1 MHIGLIIYGTLDTV
15 SGGYLYD
22 RKLVAHLRAAGETV
36 EIVSLPWTN
45 YGRHLAHNWS
55 RKLQKQVENGR
66 FDLLLQDELNHP
78 SLFWLNRRLRGQV
91 PLVSIVHHLRCS
103 EARPAWQNWLYRQ
116 VERRYLASVDGFV
129 FNSETTRRVT
139 EELVGKKR
147 PFVVATPAGD
157 RFNPTVTPSEVAARA
172 QQTAPLQLLF
182 VGNLIPRKGLHTL
195 LDALATIPRSDWR
208 LAVVGETAVSPAYTT
223 HIQCQIAQYNLAA
236 NVTLHG
242 SLSDDALADQFARS
256 HLLVVPSSYEGFG
269 IVYLEAMAF
278 GLPAIGTTA
287 GAASE
292 IIHDGDNGFLIAPD
306 DTVAL
311 AQQLTILHQDRALL
325 TRLSLSALAHSHRW
339 PTWGESMA
347 KIHQFLATFPKMHGS
362 MGAWEQG

>member
-22 RKLVAHLRAAGETV
+22 RKLVAHLRAAGESV

-55 RKLQKQVENGR
+55 RALRKRVENGR

-103 EARPAWQNWLYRQ
+103 EARPVWQNWLYRQ
-116 VERRYLASVDGFV
+116 VERRYLASVDSFV
-129 FNSETTRRVT
+129 FNSETTRKVT
-139 EELVGKKR
+139 KALAGEKR

-157 RFNPTVTPSEVAARA
+157 RFNPATTPADVAAKA

-195 LDALATIPRSDWR
+195 LDALATMPRSDWR
-208 LAVVGETAVSPAYTT
+208 LAVVGETAVSPAYTA
-223 HIQCQIAQYNLAA
+223 HIQHQIARHNLA
-236 NVTLHG
+236 NSITLHG
-242 SLSDDALADQFARS
+242 PLPDAALADQFARS

-287 GAASE
+287 GAANE
-292 IIHDGDNGFLIAPD
+292 IIHDGDNGLLIAPD
-306 DTVAL
+306 DADTL
-311 AQQLTILHQDRALL
+311 AQRLTALHQNRDLL
-325 TRLSLSALAHSHRW
+325 TRLSLSALSHSHRW

-347 KIHQFLATFPKMHGS
+347 KIHRFLLAFDQAQGS
-362 MGAWEQG
+362 RGAGGQG

>member
-55 RKLQKQVENGR
+55 RELQERVENGR

-78 SLFWLNRRLRGQV
+78 SLFWLNRRLRGRV

-116 VERRYLASVDGFV
+116 VERRYLASIDGFV

-139 EELVGKKR
+139 EGLVGKKR

-157 RFNPTVTPSEVAARA
+157 RFNPTITPAEVAARA
-172 QQTAPLQLLF
+172 KQTAPLQLLF

-195 LDALATIPRSDWR
+195 LDALATLPRSDWR

-223 HIQCQIAQYNLAA
+223 HIQHQIAQHNLAA

-242 SLSDDALADQFARS
+242 SLPDAALADQFARS
-256 HLLVVPSSYEGFG
+256 HLLVVPSTYEGFG

-278 GLPAIGTTA
+278 GLPTIGTTA
-287 GAASE
+287 GAAGE
-292 IIHDGDNGFLIAPD
+292 IIHNGDNGFLIAPND
-306 DTVAL
+306 ATTL
-311 AQQLTILHQDRALL
+311 AQQLTSLHQDRDLL
-325 TRLSLSALAHSHRW
+325 ARLSLSALAHSRRW
-339 PTWGESMA
+339 PTWEESMA
-347 KIHQFLATFPKMHGS
+347 KAHSFLLTFRP
-362 MGAWEQG
+362 